1 MKDVLEG
8 LIKQAISMFLT
19 EAVVKKAKDMFIAEL
34 EKLALSTDNQ
44 LDDTIVKI
52 VKDALK

>member
-19 EAVVKKAKDMFIAEL
+19 EAVVEKAKDMLIAQL
-34 EKLALSTDNQ
+34 EELALKSDNSI
-44 LDDTIVKI
+44 DDSIVKI
-52 VKDALK
+52 IKDALK

>member
-19 EAVVKKAKDMFIAEL
+19 EAVVEKAKDMLIAQL
-34 EKLALSTDNQ
+34 EELALKTDNSI
-44 LDDTIVKI
+44 DDSVVKI
-52 VKDALK
+52 IKDALK

>member
-19 EAVVKKAKDMFIAEL
+19 EAVVEKAKDMLIAQL
-34 EKLALSTDNQ
+34 EELALKTSNEI
-44 LDDTIVKI
+44 DDKI
-52 VKDALK
+52 ISIIKDALK

>member
-19 EAVVKKAKDMFIAEL
+19 EAVVEKAKDMLIAQL
-34 EKLALSTDNQ
+34 EELALKSDNSI
-44 LDDTIVKI
+44 DDKI
-52 VKDALK
+52 VEILKDALK